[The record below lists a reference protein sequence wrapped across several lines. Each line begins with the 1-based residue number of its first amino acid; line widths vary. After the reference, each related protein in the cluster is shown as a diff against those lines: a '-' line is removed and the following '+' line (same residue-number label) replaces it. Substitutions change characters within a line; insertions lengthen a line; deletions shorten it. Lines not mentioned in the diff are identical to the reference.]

1 MIDQPTNGMN
11 DRQLLEALIDRTGR
25 IEEKIDILIG
35 IARDLDKSEKSED
48 GKITEEIL
56 EQIVL
61 LAIKAFDPSELRGK
75 ISIIHAMLPIL
86 KTFED
91 RDVRNRYVMKIAE
104 MLEIDK
110 FLWDEYQKTA
120 ESSKK

>member
-1 MIDQPTNGMN
+1 MIDQPTKGIN
-11 DRQLLEALIDRTGR
+11 DRQLLEALIDRVGR
-25 IEEKIDILIG
+25 IEEKIDLLIG
-35 IARDLDKSEKSED
+35 ITRCLEQGKKSAD
-48 GKITEEIL
+48 GKITEEIV

-110 FLWDEYQKTA
+110 FLWEEYQKTA